1 LQAIDFTGE
10 FDRTRE
16 KVAKVDWED
25 LDGDVKSATRHD
37 IEIAGDWQAIEAQLP
52 TNWREL
58 GPAHGVDPASSRA
71 GAKVRDLAVLL
82 RLVFFHVGANASL
95 ATTTA
100 MAAAANLVTMSHV
113 ALHQW
118 MTKLGPYL
126 EALLGAM
133 TDAARQF
140 AREKWAGYQIFLV
153 DATAVTRP
161 AAPGTTARVHYAL
174 RLSDLHP
181 VQADVTDDKGGET
194 LLRFVEH
201 AGPGQ
206 LWIGDRGYANPP
218 GIAALVDQGADV
230 MVRWNRGSLPL
241 FDIQDQRIDLRDR
254 LGELEPGAAREWT
267 VWIHPKKHEPIMGR
281 ICAVRLPAD
290 KAEEARSRLR
300 REQDGDVSAEAL
312 ELAEFVVVFTTVPS
326 AVFSAEV
333 VLELYQLRWQVEL
346 SIKRDKSIAGLDR
359 LPNFRPDT
367 IRAWILTK
375 MLLVQIA
382 HKISKAEICAPPCT
396 AAA

>member
-1 LQAIDFTGE
+1 M
-10 FDRTRE
+10 
-16 KVAKVDWED
+16 KN
-25 LDGDVKSATRHD
+25 ATAD
-37 IEIAGDWQAIEAQLP
+37 AIEIAGDWQAIEAQLP
-52 TNWREL
+52 VHWREL
-58 GPAHGVDPASSRA
+58 GPAHGVDPASSGA
-71 GAKVRDLAVLL
+71 GAKIRDLAVLL

-126 EALLGAM
+126 QALLGAM
-133 TDAARQF
+133 TDAARRF
-140 AREKWAGYQIFLV
+140 ASEKWAGYQIFVV

-161 AAPGTTARVHYAL
+161 GAPGTTARVHYAL
-174 RLSDLHP
+174 RLCDLYP

-194 LLRFVEH
+194 LRRFVAH

-218 GIAALVDQGADV
+218 GISALVARGADV
-230 MVRWNRGSLPL
+230 MVRYNRGSLPL
-241 FDIQDQRIDLRDR
+241 FDLEDRRIDLCAR
-254 LGELEPGAAREWT
+254 LGDLEPGAANEWT
-267 VWIHPKKHEPIMGR
+267 VCIHPRNQQPIRGR
-281 ICAVRLPAD
+281 IVALRLPAD
-290 KAEEARSRLR
+290 KAQEARARLR
-300 REQDGDVSAEAL
+300 REQGKNVSAETL
-312 ELAEFVVVFTTVPS
+312 ELAEFVVVFTTVLPS
-326 AVFSAEV
+326 VLSTEV

-382 HKISKAEICAPPCT
+382 HKISTAEVCVPPC
-396 AAA
+396 AAAA

>member
-1 LQAIDFTGE
+1 
-10 FDRTRE
+10 
-16 KVAKVDWED
+16 
-25 LDGDVKSATRHD
+25 
-37 IEIAGDWQAIEAQLP
+37 
-52 TNWREL
+52 
-58 GPAHGVDPASSRA
+58 
-71 GAKVRDLAVLL
+71 
-82 RLVFFHVGANASL
+82 
-95 ATTTA
+95 
-100 MAAAANLVTMSHV
+100 M
-113 ALHQW
+113 
-118 MTKLGPYL
+118 
-126 EALLGAM
+126 
-133 TDAARQF
+133 
-140 AREKWAGYQIFLV
+140 
-153 DATAVTRP
+153 
-161 AAPGTTARVHYAL
+161 
-174 RLSDLHP
+174 
-181 VQADVTDDKGGET
+181 TDDKGGET